1 MDRGE
6 HATGNIPRVLQIFEK
21 SLFIEKNQYKE
32 DKMDIKQIKTCLTP
46 TLLIAKDFFNHFLN
60 ELLEHI
66 SAFK

>member
-1 MDRGE
+1 
-6 HATGNIPRVLQIFEK
+6 
-21 SLFIEKNQYKE
+21 
-32 DKMDIKQIKTCLTP
+32 MDIKQIKTCLTP